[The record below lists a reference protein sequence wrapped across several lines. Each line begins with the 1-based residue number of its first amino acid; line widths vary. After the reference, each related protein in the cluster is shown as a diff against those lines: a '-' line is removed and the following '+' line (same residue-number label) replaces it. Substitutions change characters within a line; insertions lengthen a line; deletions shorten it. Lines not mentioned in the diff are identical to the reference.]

1 MMGYAA
7 LGETRRLLFST
18 QNASGAAVNA
28 DSTPTIL
35 VYEQGSLIAAGSPVV
50 TNQAVGLYEVA
61 LVLSAA
67 NGFEVGKEYS
77 VAAVAVV
84 ATVTGR
90 IPVANFVLDPQI
102 FRGLTSGVPTTT
114 IIPTN
119 LTHANADHYKDAW
132 LLLEDGA
139 LAGEVKRIGASTAG
153 GQITLAAGYA
163 FSAAPAS
170 GVNCRIVNR

>member
-28 DSTPTIL
+28 DSLPTIL
-35 VYEQGSLIAAGSPVV
+35 VYEQGSLIGAGSPVV
-50 TNQAVGLYEVA
+50 TNQATGLYEVA
-61 LVLSAA
+61 LVLSSA

-77 VAAVAVV
+77 VAAVAIV
-84 ATVTGR
+84 AGVTGR

-119 LTHANADHYKDAW
+119 ITVGSVDFFKDAW

-139 LAGEVKRIGASTAG
+139 LAGQVKRIGAMTTPG
-153 GQITLAAGYA
+153 TITLASGYA
-163 FSAAPAS
+163 FSAAPAA